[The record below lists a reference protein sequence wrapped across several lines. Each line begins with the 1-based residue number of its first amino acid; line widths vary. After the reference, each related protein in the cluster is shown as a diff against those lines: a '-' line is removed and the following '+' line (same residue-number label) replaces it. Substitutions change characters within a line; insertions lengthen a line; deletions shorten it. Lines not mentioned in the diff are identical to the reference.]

1 MKMLTKKVALV
12 MVSMSL
18 MLPLGQSVFA
28 NDVNEMLLNSFSF
41 QCPQVVTRDV
51 GASLQNLNSLKVVVE
66 ELKNDADCGSS
77 NQLNAV
83 LQRYSSLYE
92 DFEAQNIDKQS
103 RLELEKRIA
112 QYTQMLSDNE
122 VSDEVKDKLSEELV
136 LAQADLINVKAR
148 LKRFDMF
155 SGKEAR
161 AANQLILA
169 VDQYLANLDQNPKC
183 VEKKGIK
190 IANLVSNVLITTA
203 AFANPGTALALAASG
218 VIVQAGGAYVKNK
231 KFDDATDGISD
242 ALAPTAIR
250 CYSQAL
256 SEQYCAMNET
266 LSVLEA
272 RKRDRENYTPAKKAD
287 LEGLNLLSYQLT
299 GVTRWLEE
307 VYSGSEITSEGDL
320 VNREKPILQAELLK
334 KIKMYAEAFAS
345 INTKSLNE
353 IRNEKERSN
362 AIAILIEKLAIL
374 MNSPSLNPS
383 SSRSMFGGSGESTIA
398 NPIFATRTLD
408 KLPFDIYRPGG
419 FSSVPTCGVMNC
431 SFSQYISTNNI
442 ILSLDNW
449 AGALKNANEIIQ
461 GTLDR
466 VNIER
471 SKTISV
477 DAYRI
482 MVNANRDLKG
492 EVNAIRG
499 LKRISE
505 VANNVA
511 RRLKDYGC
519 REEKSNCETSLN
531 PYYPQFS
538 NVLKTKQLT
547 DSIIELILESFEP
560 RTIVTESL
568 PKDCRGAN
576 FNLNILPEDT
586 SEDLMEKKSFQIISC
601 ISKLLKLEE
610 RGVDVFLTKVK
621 DIVAYDLEARLKKGE
636 LDGAVASV
644 VDATRNDLV
653 QTILNSY
660 KTNESSLSIDEIL
673 IGIDSAKNNIVKSLD
688 LFSDFLGKEIKNS
701 IKENNLSTLEKKD
714 FCMRLLP
721 LLREEN
727 QSLLKSANELCHN
740 VEMQAY
746 KNGPKVKFSDY
757 LKSSEE
763 KKGLLKRQLKLS
775 LTKNLDA
782 QICEYRTYS
791 KKNRLID
798 EDIRRKEILDSLSF
812 KKNIKKNK

>member
-1 MKMLTKKVALV
+1 MA
-12 MVSMSL
+12 SMSL
-18 MLPLGQSVFA
+18 MLPLGQSAYA

-51 GASLQNLNSLKVVVE
+51 GASLQNLNTLKVVVE

-112 QYTQMLSDNE
+112 QYTQMLSDSE
-122 VSDEVKDKLSEELV
+122 VSDEIKDKISEELV

-256 SEQYCAMNET
+256 SEQYCSMNET

-299 GVTRWLEE
+299 GLTRWLEE

-383 SSRSMFGGSGESTIA
+383 SSRSMFGGSGESTVA

-449 AGALKNANEIIQ
+449 ASALKNANEIIQ

-492 EVNAIRG
+492 EVNALRG

-505 VANNVA
+505 VASKVA
-511 RRLKDYGC
+511 IRLKEYGC
-519 REEKSNCETSLN
+519 REEKSSCETSLN

-547 DSIIELILESFEP
+547 DSIIELVLESFEP
-560 RTIVTESL
+560 RTIVADSL

-576 FNLNILPEDT
+576 FNFSIIPEDT

-610 RGVDVFLTKVK
+610 RGVDVFLTKIK

-688 LFSDFLGKEIKNS
+688 VFSDFLGKEIKNS
-701 IKENNLSTLEKKD
+701 IKENSLSALEKKD

-727 QSLLKSANELCHN
+727 QSLLKTANELCHN

-746 KNGPKVKFSDY
+746 KSGPKVKFSDY
-757 LKSSEE
+757 LKSTEE

-775 LTKNLDA
+775 LTKDLDA
-782 QICEYRTYS
+782 QICEYRSYS

-798 EDIRRKEILDSLSF
+798 EDIRRKEILDSLS
-812 KKNIKKNK
+812 IKRKIK

>member
-1 MKMLTKKVALV
+1 MKILTNKVVLV
-12 MVSMSL
+12 MASMSL
-18 MLPLGQSVFA
+18 MLPLGQSAYA

-51 GASLQNLNSLKVVVE
+51 GASLQNLNTLKVVVE

-112 QYTQMLSDNE
+112 QYTQMLSDSE
-122 VSDEVKDKLSEELV
+122 VSDEIKDKLSEELV

-256 SEQYCAMNET
+256 SEQYCSMNET

-299 GVTRWLEE
+299 GLTRWLEE

-383 SSRSMFGGSGESTIA
+383 SSRSMFGGSGESTVA

-449 AGALKNANEIIQ
+449 ASALKNANEIIQ

-492 EVNAIRG
+492 EVNALRG

-505 VANNVA
+505 VASKVA
-511 RRLKDYGC
+511 IRLKEYGC
-519 REEKSNCETSLN
+519 REEKSSCETSLN

-547 DSIIELILESFEP
+547 DSIIELVLESFEP
-560 RTIVTESL
+560 RTIVADSL

-576 FNLNILPEDT
+576 FNFSIIPEDT

-610 RGVDVFLTKVK
+610 RGVDVFLTKIK

-688 LFSDFLGKEIKNS
+688 VFSDFLGKEIKNS
-701 IKENNLSTLEKKD
+701 IKENSLSALEKKD

-727 QSLLKSANELCHN
+727 QSLLKTANELCHN

-757 LKSSEE
+757 LKSTEE
-763 KKGLLKRQLKLS
+763 KKGLLKRQLKLG
-775 LTKNLDA
+775 LTKDLDA
-782 QICEYRTYS
+782 QICEYRSYS

-798 EDIRRKEILDSLSF
+798 EDIRRKEILDSLS
-812 KKNIKKNK
+812 IKRKIK

>member
-1 MKMLTKKVALV
+1 MA
-12 MVSMSL
+12 SMSL
-18 MLPLGQSVFA
+18 MLPLGQSAYA

-51 GASLQNLNSLKVVVE
+51 GASLQNLNTLKVVVE

-112 QYTQMLSDNE
+112 QYTQMLSDSE
-122 VSDEVKDKLSEELV
+122 VSDEIKDKLSEELV

-256 SEQYCAMNET
+256 SEQYCSMNET

-299 GVTRWLEE
+299 GLTRWLEE
-307 VYSGSEITSEGDL
+307 VYSGSEITSERDL

-383 SSRSMFGGSGESTIA
+383 SSRSMFGGSGESTVA

-449 AGALKNANEIIQ
+449 ASALKNANEIIQ

-492 EVNAIRG
+492 EVNALRG

-505 VANNVA
+505 VASKVA
-511 RRLKDYGC
+511 IRLKEYGC
-519 REEKSNCETSLN
+519 REEKSSCETSLN

-547 DSIIELILESFEP
+547 DSIIELVLESFEP
-560 RTIVTESL
+560 RTIVADSL

-576 FNLNILPEDT
+576 FNFSIIPEDT

-610 RGVDVFLTKVK
+610 RGVDVFLTKIK

-688 LFSDFLGKEIKNS
+688 VFSDFLGKEIKNS
-701 IKENNLSTLEKKD
+701 IKENSLSALEKKD

-727 QSLLKSANELCHN
+727 QSLLKTANELCHN

-746 KNGPKVKFSDY
+746 KSGPKVKFSDY
-757 LKSSEE
+757 LKSTEE

-775 LTKNLDA
+775 LTKDLDA
-782 QICEYRTYS
+782 QICEYRSYS

-798 EDIRRKEILDSLSF
+798 EDIRRKEILDSLS
-812 KKNIKKNK
+812 IKRKIK

>member
-1 MKMLTKKVALV
+1 MKILTNKVVLV
-12 MVSMSL
+12 MASMSL
-18 MLPLGQSVFA
+18 MLPLGQSAYA

-51 GASLQNLNSLKVVVE
+51 GASLQNLNTLKVVVE

-112 QYTQMLSDNE
+112 QYTQMLSDSE
-122 VSDEVKDKLSEELV
+122 VSDEIKDKLSEELV

-256 SEQYCAMNET
+256 SEQYCSMNET

-299 GVTRWLEE
+299 GLTRWLEE

-383 SSRSMFGGSGESTIA
+383 SSRSMFGGSGESTVA

-449 AGALKNANEIIQ
+449 ASALKNANEIIQ

-492 EVNAIRG
+492 EVNALRG

-505 VANNVA
+505 VASKVA
-511 RRLKDYGC
+511 IRLKEYGC
-519 REEKSNCETSLN
+519 REEKSSCETSLN

-547 DSIIELILESFEP
+547 DSIIELVLESFEP
-560 RTIVTESL
+560 RTIVADSL

-576 FNLNILPEDT
+576 FNFSIIPEDT

-610 RGVDVFLTKVK
+610 RGVDVFLTKIK

-688 LFSDFLGKEIKNS
+688 VFSDFLGKEIKNS
-701 IKENNLSTLEKKD
+701 IKENSLSALEKKD

-727 QSLLKSANELCHN
+727 QSLLKTANELCHN

-746 KNGPKVKFSDY
+746 KSGPKVKFSDY
-757 LKSSEE
+757 LKSTEE

-775 LTKNLDA
+775 LTKDLDA
-782 QICEYRTYS
+782 QICEYRSYS

-798 EDIRRKEILDSLSF
+798 EDIRRKEILDSLS
-812 KKNIKKNK
+812 IKRKIK